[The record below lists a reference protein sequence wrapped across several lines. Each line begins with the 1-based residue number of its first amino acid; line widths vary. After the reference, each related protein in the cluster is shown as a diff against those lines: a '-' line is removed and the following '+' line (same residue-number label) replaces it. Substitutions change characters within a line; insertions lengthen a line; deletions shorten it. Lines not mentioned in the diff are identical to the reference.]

1 MKTPST
7 PIFWSIFFIL
17 SLLILSLIAQQYTE
31 PREIVISQQQAEII
45 GEKIWL
51 NEGAG
56 KFDNLVVWN
65 KGEDFPSLGIGHFIW
80 YPEHVTASFTESFP
94 ELITFIANKRDI
106 PPWLKNLRFP
116 PWRNRQEFL
125 RQSNSLLTNN
135 LRRFLQETKAEQTLF
150 MVQRLEKALPK
161 ILKSIKNPFAKM
173 HVRENFYHV
182 AMQNNGVYALVD
194 YVNFKGEGIS
204 PKERYKN
211 LGWGLAQVLE
221 NMDTNNQ
228 NVMQAF
234 VNSAERMLSRRV
246 ANAPRDESRWL
257 PGWRK
262 RLNTYLEPPTRE

>member
-1 MKTPST
+1 
-7 PIFWSIFFIL
+7 
-17 SLLILSLIAQQYTE
+17 
-31 PREIVISQQQAEII
+31 
-45 GEKIWL
+45 
-51 NEGAG
+51 
-56 KFDNLVVWN
+56 
-65 KGEDFPSLGIGHFIW
+65 
-80 YPEHVTASFTESFP
+80 
-94 ELITFIANKRDI
+94 
-106 PPWLKNLRFP
+106 
-116 PWRNRQEFL
+116 
-125 RQSNSLLTNN
+125 
-135 LRRFLQETKAEQTLF
+135 
-150 MVQRLEKALPK
+150 
-161 ILKSIKNPFAKM
+161 M

-221 NMDTNNQ
+221 NMDTNNK

-262 RLNTYLEPPTRE
+262 RLNTYLESPTRE